1 MTGAIREG
9 ASADDRQPDWE
20 RLAAEAIEARTPE
33 QLVDDLAA
41 RETRFPA
48 YFALDQLGAAALPAI
63 RGGLR
68 HDAWE
73 VRRWTAALLDHH
85 ADDDA
90 LADLLPLLEDPAA
103 KVRLWAVH
111 SLSCDRCKVG
121 DNPLDV
127 VPHLLKRLEQDA
139 SIKVRRMAAAM
150 LAEECAADARALPVL
165 ERALVETTDRKLR
178 HHLTRALDR
187 HQTGAAD

>member
-1 MTGAIREG
+1 MGSPVREVP
-9 ASADDRQPDWE
+9 RPDGGPPDYDA
-20 RLAAEAIEARTPE
+20 LAEAALEARTAE
-33 QLVDDLAA
+33 ELVSDLAD

-48 YFALDQLGAAALPAI
+48 YFALDKLGRKALPAI
-63 RGGLR
+63 RAGLQ
-68 HDAWE
+68 HEAWE

-90 LADLLPLLEDPAA
+90 LEDLIPLLGDPAA

-121 DNPLDV
+121 ENAVDV
-127 VPHLLKRLEQDA
+127 APHLLRRLRDDP

-150 LAEECAADARALPVL
+150 LGEECVPNRELVPKLQRILAEE
-165 ERALVETTDRKLR
+165 TDRKLR
-178 HHLTRALDR
+178 GHLERAVAHHSR
-187 HQTGAAD
+187 GA